1 MNTGFTS
8 PYSGSS
14 SFGFVSGTV
23 IFSGTYALGVLKSTD
38 GGNSWFKSSSG
49 INANSIKSIDVG
61 TNGNIFVGFTGGVY
75 VSTNN
80 GSTFQQSDAGITNT
94 MNNVIRVHPNGYIFA
109 GTFPMSGAPLSG
121 VFRSTNNG
129 VNWSVDMTG
138 WTYQF
143 NNVLDFS
150 FNSSGHIYAASND
163 NVYKSTNLG
172 DSWFRANTGI
182 SNNQVYSIAVNTQ
195 NNYVFAGTYGS
206 GIFRSKDD
214 GSNWLQIN
222 DGLTAT
228 QIMSIAINSSGHIF
242 LGTNGYGVFR
252 STNDG
257 DNWTQVLFY
266 TGMQTWKVAINSKGH
281 LYAGVVGGQ
290 IVNLG
295 VWRSLDNG
303 DNWAQV
309 SDGILYPFID
319 ALAFDVTGFAYAGS
333 LGGGLFKSALSTPA
347 SNNNKTIPKSF
358 VLEQNFPNPF
368 NPSTKIKFDIPALSS
383 PLGRGVGG
391 MTVLKVYDILGK
403 EITTLVNENLQPGTY
418 EVKFDGTKL
427 SSGIYFYKIIA
438 GDYSETKK
446 MILMK

>member
-1 MNTGFTS
+1 
-8 PYSGSS
+8 
-14 SFGFVSGTV
+14 
-23 IFSGTYALGVLKSTD
+23 LKSTD